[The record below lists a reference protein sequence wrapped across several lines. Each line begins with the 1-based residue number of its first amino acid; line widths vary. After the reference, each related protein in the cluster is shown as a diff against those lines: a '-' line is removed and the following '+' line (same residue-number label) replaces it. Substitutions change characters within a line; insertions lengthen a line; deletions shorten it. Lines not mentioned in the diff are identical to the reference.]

1 MNQGQDMN
9 CDELV
14 EVVTDFLDD
23 ALDAATRRRFTEH
36 LAECDGCD
44 AYVGQLRTTIG
55 LTGTLRA
62 DDLQPD
68 LRDRLLTAFRDWKAH
83 PSPR

>member
-1 MNQGQDMN
+1 MTRGQDMN

-14 EVVTDFLDD
+14 EVVTDYLDD

-36 LAECDGCD
+36 LAVCDGCD
-44 AYVGQLRTTIG
+44 VYVGQLRTTIG

-62 DDLQPD
+62 DDLRPD
-68 LRDRLLTAFRDWKAH
+68 MRDRLLAAFQEWKAD
-83 PSPR
+83 PPPG

>member
-1 MNQGQDMN
+1 MN

-36 LAECDGCD
+36 LEECDGCD
-44 AYVGQLRTTIG
+44 AYVGQLRTTVG
-55 LTGTLRA
+55 LTGMLRE
-62 DDLQPD
+62 DDLRPD
-68 LRDRLLTAFRDWKAH
+68 MRDRLLAAFRDWKADT
-83 PSPR
+83 PPR

>member
-1 MNQGQDMN
+1 MN